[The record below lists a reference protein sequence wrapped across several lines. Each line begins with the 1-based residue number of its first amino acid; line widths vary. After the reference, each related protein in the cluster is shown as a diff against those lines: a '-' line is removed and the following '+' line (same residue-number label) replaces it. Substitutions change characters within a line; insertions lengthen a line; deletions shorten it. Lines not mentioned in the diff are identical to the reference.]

1 MKLIS
6 KIESVRTAD
15 KYLQSKKPAI
25 ALKFENNQQI
35 LQYIEKEEKRLEKES
50 YERGT
55 IFKDKKACDN
65 DGFYVLSTFT
75 IDGLP
80 YGVLIGIEDG
90 NRYLDPVLISDL
102 IRVTKKEFRLIADKN
117 FEVVHIKVSEREL

>member
-35 LQYIEKEEKRLEKES
+35 LQYIEKEEKRLNEINE
-50 YERGT
+50 ERIKRT
-55 IFKDKKACDN
+55 
-65 DGFYVLSTFT
+65 
-75 IDGLP
+75 
-80 YGVLIGIEDG
+80 EDT
-90 NRYLDPVLISDL
+90 NRLL
-102 IRVTKKEFRLIADKN
+102 RK
-117 FEVVHIKVSEREL
+117 